1 MEGDAMVMMEDVNEQ
16 NLESAR
22 SKMSAICDPLGI
34 SKKLLLDGNP
44 AQVLHQVAQDQ
55 EAGVMAVGSHGF
67 HGWRAMLGETAN
79 SVLHG
84 PPCDVFAIMTRDH
97 TQSPGTHVENI
108 LVAVDMTDE
117 AQQAIDRA
125 IAVRDRYE
133 ADISALTVVSRTAAP
148 SQAWMQRPQL
158 ERFLR

>member
-1 MEGDAMVMMEDVNEQ
+1 
-16 NLESAR
+16 
-22 SKMSAICDPLGI
+22 
-34 SKKLLLDGNP
+34 
-44 AQVLHQVAQDQ
+44 
-55 EAGVMAVGSHGF
+55 
-67 HGWRAMLGETAN
+67 
-79 SVLHG
+79 
-84 PPCDVFAIMTRDH
+84 
-97 TQSPGTHVENI
+97 VENI